1 MLTLA
6 ILIASGLA
14 QTSDLPVAPK
24 QTIAAP
30 ASSEAL
36 PSQVPLALTPPATA
50 PLGPVEPT
58 QNVPAQTPP
67 SEVTPSAIAPQAS
80 AEASLQ
86 AVTPNPSSA
95 SPSRDPNEIVVKA
108 RERTRGDPFARL
120 NARSFAI
127 TQEVDKAVIGP
138 AAMAY
143 QERVP
148 SPLRSGLRNLIG
160 NIREPVNFANYF
172 LPLKVGKAAETAGR
186 FVINSTVGVAGVF
199 DIAKRRPFR
208 LPRRVNSLANTMGF
222 YGIKPGPFF
231 YLPLIGPTTLRDLTG
246 TIVDRLVLPL
256 SFGTPFNNVFFTVP
270 VGVVGQLD
278 TRAEFDEQ
286 LHALHD
292 HTPDPYVAT
301 RDYYLTRRQAEID
314 LLRLRHRRKVPP
326 APADS
331 IPATLPVK

>member
-1 MLTLA
+1 LLTLA

-14 QTSDLPVAPK
+14 QTSDLPASSK
-24 QTIAAP
+24 QIIAAP
-30 ASSEAL
+30 IASEGL
-36 PSQVPLALTPPATA
+36 PNQVPAAPA
-50 PLGPVEPT
+50 PLGPVIST
-58 QNVPAQTPP
+58 QNLPAQTPP
-67 SEVTPSAIAPQAS
+67 SEVAPSAIAPQAS
-80 AEASLQ
+80 PEASIQ

-95 SPSRDPNEIVVKA
+95 TPSRDPNEIVVKA

-172 LPLKVGKAAETAGR
+172 LQLKVGKAAETAGR

-314 LLRLRHRRKVPP
+314 LLRLRHRRKATP